1 MADTSFSLLGVAFG
15 NGVQVFGLK
24 VHVLTSQS
32 QILDDGPS
40 AIGQIG
46 MVMGALV
53 EPFDDWTKA

>member
-1 MADTSFSLLGVAFG
+1 MGDTSFSLLGMVFG

-24 VHVLTSQS
+24 VCVLTSQS

-46 MVMGALV
+46 VVMGALV
-53 EPFDDWTKA
+53 ESFDNWTKV